1 VVARLGRDVTGG
13 VVIGKF
19 LPPHAG
25 HLHLCHEARK
35 RCDRLYVLVCT
46 LSTEPIDGALRAGW
60 MRDELPDCD
69 VIHVARDVP
78 QAPSEHP
85 RFWQIWRALILS
97 ALPEPPDVLFSSE
110 AYGWTLGPVI
120 GAKHVAIDPPR
131 TAFPVS
137 GTAVRA
143 DPIGQWAYLPRAV
156 RPYFVRR
163 VVLTGP
169 ESSGKTT
176 LAARLAAR
184 FETVWVPE
192 FARGYLDRVNP
203 TRTIDGICLES
214 DLVPIAR
221 GQIASEDA
229 LAAEANRVLICDT
242 DPRVTT
248 IYAHHYFGR
257 VAPELDALAD
267 RPYALHLLLTPE
279 VPWVADSQRDR
290 PEARG
295 EMFTAFAAAYAA
307 AGARVVP
314 IGGGDY
320 AAREEAAIA
329 AISALLAAPY
339 RDFGGGAGG
348 GAAGGS
354 AAGGAAGG
362 PSEARVQPASKP

>member
-1 VVARLGRDVTGG
+1 MTVG

-25 HLHLCHEARK
+25 HLHLCREGRR

-46 LSTEPIDGALRAGW
+46 LSTEPIDGALRAAW
-60 MRDELPDCD
+60 MREELPDCD

-78 QAPSEHP
+78 QQPSEHP
-85 RFWQIWRALILS
+85 QFWQIWRALILG
-97 ALPEPPDVLFSSE
+97 ALPEAPDVLFSSE

-120 GAKHVAIDPPR
+120 GARHEAIDPPR
-131 TAFPVS
+131 AAFPVS

-143 DPIGQWAYLPRAV
+143 DPMRHWPFLPRAV
-156 RPYFVRR
+156 RPYYARR

-169 ESSGKTT
+169 ESCGKTT

-192 FARGYLDRVNP
+192 FARGYLDRLNP

-248 IYAHHYFGR
+248 IYAQHYFGR
-257 VAPELDALAD
+257 VSAELAALAD
-267 RPYALHLLLTPE
+267 RRYDLHLLLTPE
-279 VPWVADSQRDR
+279 VPWVPDPQRDR
-290 PEARG
+290 PEVR
-295 EMFTAFAAAYAA
+295 EQMFTAFAQAYGA
-307 AGARVVP
+307 AGATVVR
-314 IGGGDY
+314 IGGSDHQ
-320 AAREEAAIA
+320 AREEAAVA
-329 AISALLAAPY
+329 AISATV
-339 RDFGGGAGG
+339 
-348 GAAGGS
+348 
-354 AAGGAAGG
+354 
-362 PSEARVQPASKP
+362 ARP